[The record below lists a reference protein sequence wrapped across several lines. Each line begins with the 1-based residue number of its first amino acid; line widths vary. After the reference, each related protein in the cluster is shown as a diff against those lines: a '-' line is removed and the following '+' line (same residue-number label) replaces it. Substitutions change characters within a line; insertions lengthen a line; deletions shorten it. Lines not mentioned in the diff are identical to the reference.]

1 MNDKA
6 PHATLTQEEIEA
18 LLKTLPPDETPADAI
33 PAGPVGVS
41 SQDPNAQMSQDDI
54 AALLAS
60 MQTEPEKAAEPA
72 VPPATDPNA
81 KMSPDDIAALFASM
95 QGEPKKAEE
104 PPVAEAAPEAP
115 PAEPA
120 ADPNAQM
127 SQDDIAALLASM
139 QGEPE
144 KAAEPAVA
152 ETAPEAPPAAPPADP
167 NAQMSQDDIAA
178 LLASMQGEPEKAEE
192 PPVAEAAP
200 EAPPAEPAA
209 DPNAKMN
216 PDDIAA
222 LFASMQGEPEKAEE
236 PPVAE
241 AAPEAPPA
249 ALAAD
254 PNAQMSQDDIAALL
268 ASMQGE
274 PEKAEEAPVAETAT
288 EAPPAEPPADPN
300 AQMNQDDIA
309 ALLASMQDN
318 EEKAETLASPEAKN
332 ETSVPEAALPTEPSL
347 TDPETGK
354 SMSQDEIEKLLSDL
368 GPLDQSEQEATA
380 EATPKLDDTQP
391 VPILPDAAAAA
402 VEAAVEETSSSTPS
416 LPGRFAAFLVLLK
429 AQFAKLPFR
438 KRAAAPEA
446 PEATPTKSKATA
458 ISAGEED
465 DTSARKLSFKAIAAT
480 TLLLLP
486 LVVLAGYYLG
496 VKQHG
501 PDDAATLAPKEALS
515 QKGVSFSQQAFVE
528 NAERGNLAVAGLFL
542 EAGMSPEVF
551 RAFDG
556 YTPLIAASESGRLA
570 TVELLLNHGANV
582 NAIDKDKQTA
592 LMRAAAAGRL
602 DVVRLLI
609 DRGADL
615 ARKDKLGQT
624 ALRLAANRNQGAV
637 VQWLR
642 SLNAPDEGPA
652 AGTPPAPPPELA
664 TAKPSN
670 VPDSQIAP
678 SLLLANGQAGP
689 IKIGLGLAG
698 IRSAYPEAKIS
709 PDEIYIGDRRYQ
721 ILNIYPDP
729 RDTTPALSITLSPSR
744 SVLSIDVYSST
755 FRTTKNIGVGS
766 TLGELRQSH
775 TLKAIRYMDGS
786 FLATASDTN
795 VLFELGVSVE
805 SLPTEWLQGNPENT
819 LPNNLKISRI
829 IVQQ

>member
-60 MQTEPEKAAEPA
+60 MQTEPETAAEPA

-95 QGEPKKAEE
+95 QGEPKK
-104 PPVAEAAPEAP
+104 V
-115 PAEPA
+115 
-120 ADPNAQM
+120 
-127 SQDDIAALLASM
+127 
-139 QGEPE
+139 
-144 KAAEPAVA
+144 
-152 ETAPEAPPAAPPADP
+152 
-167 NAQMSQDDIAA
+167 
-178 LLASMQGEPEKAEE
+178 EE

-222 LFASMQGEPEKAEE
+222 LFASMQGEPEKAEEAPVAEAAPEAPPAAPSADPNAQMSQDDIAALLASMQGEEPEKAEE

-300 AQMNQDDIA
+300 AKMNQDDIS

>member
-1 MNDKA
+1 EA
-6 PHATLTQEEIEA
+6 PIAETAPEEA
-18 LLKTLPPDETPADAI
+18 PAA
-33 PAGPVGVS
+33 PAA
-41 SQDPNAQMSQDDI
+41 DPNAQMSQDDI
-54 AALLAS
+54 TALLASMQSEPEKTEEPPVAEAAPEAAPAAPAADPNAQMNQDDVAALLAS
-60 MQTEPEKAAEPA
+60 MQSEPE
-72 VPPATDPNA
+72 
-81 KMSPDDIAALFASM
+81 
-95 QGEPKKAEE
+95 KAEE
-104 PPVAEAAPEAP
+104 PPVAEAAPEEAP
-115 PAEPA
+115 AAPA

-139 QGEPE
+139 Q
-144 KAAEPAVA
+144 
-152 ETAPEAPPAAPPADP
+152 
-167 NAQMSQDDIAA
+167 S
-178 LLASMQGEPEKAEE
+178 EPEKAEE

-200 EAPPAEPAA
+200 EAAPAA
-209 DPNAKMN
+209 P
-216 PDDIAA
+216 
-222 LFASMQGEPEKAEE
+222 
-236 PPVAE
+236 
-241 AAPEAPPA
+241 
-249 ALAAD
+249 AAD

-268 ASMQGE
+268 ASMQSE
-274 PEKAEEAPVAETAT
+274 PEKAEETPVAEAAPE
-288 EAPPAEPPADPN
+288 EAPAAPAADPN
-300 AQMNQDDIA
+300 VQ
-309 ALLASMQDN
+309 
-318 EEKAETLASPEAKN
+318 
-332 ETSVPEAALPTEPSL
+332 
-347 TDPETGK
+347 
-354 SMSQDEIEKLLSDL
+354 MSQDDIEKLLSDL
-368 GPLDQSEQEATA
+368 GPLEQTEQETPT

-391 VPILPDAAAAA
+391 VPILSDAETATIEP
-402 VEAAVEETSSSTPS
+402 VVEETPASTS
-416 LPGRFAAFLVLLK
+416 ALSGRFAAFLLLLK
-429 AQFAKLPFR
+429 TWFAKLPLR
-438 KRAAAPEA
+438 KRAAALEA
-446 PEATPTKSKATA
+446 QEAIPAKSEASSTSATE
-458 ISAGEED
+458 EED
-465 DTSARKLSFKAIAAT
+465 VSARKLSFKAIAAT

-501 PDDAATLAPKEALS
+501 SDDASTLAPKEALS
-515 QKGVSFSQQAFVE
+515 QKGVAFSQQAFVE
-528 NAERGNLAVAGLFL
+528 NAERGNLTVAGLFL
-542 EAGMSPEVF
+542 DAGMSPEVF

-664 TAKPSN
+664 TSKPSN

-678 SLLLANGQAGP
+678 SFLLANGQAGP

-709 PDEIYIGDRRYQ
+709 PDEIYIADRRYQ
-721 ILNIYPDP
+721 ILNVYPDP
-729 RDTTPALSITLSPSR
+729 RDTTPSLSITLSPSR
-744 SVLSIDVYSST
+744 SVLSIDVYSSA
-755 FRTTKNIGVGS
+755 FRTNKNIGVGS

-805 SLPTEWLQGNPENT
+805 SLPTEWLQGNPEST
-819 LPNNLKISRI
+819 LPNSLKISRI

>member
-1 MNDKA
+1 MNQDDIA
-6 PHATLTQEEIEA
+6 ALLASMQEETEQA
-18 LLKTLPPDETPADAI
+18 EKPAAVETPFAE
-33 PAGPVGVS
+33 PAA
-41 SQDPNAQMSQDDI
+41 DPNAKMSQDDI

-60 MQTEPEKAAEPA
+60 MQGEPETAAEPA
-72 VPPATDPNA
+72 TVEAAPEVQPTESTADPNA
-81 KMSPDDIAALFASM
+81 K
-95 QGEPKKAEE
+95 
-104 PPVAEAAPEAP
+104 
-115 PAEPA
+115 
-120 ADPNAQM
+120 M

-144 KAAEPAVA
+144 KV
-152 ETAPEAPPAAPPADP
+152 
-167 NAQMSQDDIAA
+167 
-178 LLASMQGEPEKAEE
+178 EE
-192 PPVAEAAP
+192 PTVTEAVAEAA
-200 EAPPAEPAA
+200 
-209 DPNAKMN
+209 
-216 PDDIAA
+216 
-222 LFASMQGEPEKAEE
+222 
-236 PPVAE
+236 
-241 AAPEAPPA
+241 
-249 ALAAD
+249 
-254 PNAQMSQDDIAALL
+254 
-268 ASMQGE
+268 
-274 PEKAEEAPVAETAT
+274 
-288 EAPPAEPPADPN
+288 PAEPPADPN
-300 AQMNQDDIA
+300 AKMNQDDIA
-309 ALLASMQDN
+309 ALLASMQGN
-318 EEKAETLASPEAKN
+318 EEKAEASAGPEAEN
-332 ETSVPEAALPTEPSL
+332 EMPASEAALSAEPSL
-347 TDPETGK
+347 TDPDPGK
-354 SMSQDEIEKLLSDL
+354 TMSQDEIEKLLSDL
-368 GPLDQSEQEATA
+368 GPLEQTEQETSA

-391 VPILPDAAAAA
+391 VPILSDAEIAGTEPA
-402 VEAAVEETSSSTPS
+402 VEAETPSSTS
-416 LPGRFAAFLVLLK
+416 AQPGRFAAFLLLLK
-429 AQFAKLPFR
+429 TWFAKLPLR
-438 KRAAAPEA
+438 KRAAALEAQEAIPAKNEA
-446 PEATPTKSKATA
+446 PSNSATE
-458 ISAGEED
+458 EED
-465 DTSARKLSFKAIAAT
+465 ASARKLSFKAIAAT

-528 NAERGNLAVAGLFL
+528 NAERGNLTIAGLFL

-652 AGTPPAPPPELA
+652 AGSPPAPPPELA

-678 SLLLANGQAGP
+678 SFLLANGQAGP

-721 ILNIYPDP
+721 ILNVYPDP
-729 RDTTPALSITLSPSR
+729 RDTTPSLSITLSPAR
-744 SVLSIDVYSST
+744 SVLSIDVYSSA

-786 FLATASDTN
+786 FIATASDTN
-795 VLFELGVSVE
+795 ILFELGVSVE

-819 LPNNLKISRI
+819 LPNNLKVSRI